1 MSKDIGIDLGTANV
15 LINVSGKGIVI
26 DEPSVV
32 AVDTNTNKVVAVGTE
47 AYEMVGRTPG
57 NIRVIRPLKDGVIAD
72 FDITEAML
80 SYFIEK
86 LNVKGFMSKPN
97 ILVCTPT
104 GVTSIEQK
112 AIIQAAEKSGG
123 GKVYLDYEPKVA
135 AVGAGLDIFKP
146 QGNMVIDIGG
156 GTTDIA
162 ILSMGEIVT
171 SKSLRYAGD
180 RMNQAI
186 VNYIKAN
193 HQLLIGMRTAE
204 VIKIEIG
211 AATDP
216 DLDASM
222 NVRGRDTID
231 GLPKQIKVNSS
242 EVTEALQ
249 EGLQSI
255 IDTTKQV
262 LQETPPELSADII
275 DRGIMI
281 TGGGALLK
289 NIDKLI
295 ADSLQ
300 VPVLIAESP
309 LESVA
314 LGTGI
319 LLQHIEKHER
329 H

>member
-97 ILVCTPT
+97 VLVCTPT

-204 VIKIEIG
+204 AIKIEIG

-216 DLDASM
+216 DPDASM
-222 NVRGRDTID
+222 NVRGRDTIY

-295 ADSLQ
+295 ADSLL

>member
-97 ILVCTPT
+97 ILVCAPT

-204 VIKIEIG
+204 AIKIEIG
-211 AATDP
+211 TATDP
-216 DLDASM
+216 DPDASM

-295 ADSLQ
+295 ADSLL

>member
-204 VIKIEIG
+204 AIKIEIG
-211 AATDP
+211 TATDP
-216 DLDASM
+216 DPDASM

-255 IDTTKQV
+255 IDTTEQV

-300 VPVLIAESP
+300 IPVLIAESP

>member
-80 SYFIEK
+80 SYFVEK

-204 VIKIEIG
+204 AIKIEIG

-216 DLDASM
+216 DPDASM

>member
-80 SYFIEK
+80 SYFIDK

-204 VIKIEIG
+204 AIKIEIG

-216 DLDASM
+216 DPDVSM

-281 TGGGALLK
+281 TGGSALLK